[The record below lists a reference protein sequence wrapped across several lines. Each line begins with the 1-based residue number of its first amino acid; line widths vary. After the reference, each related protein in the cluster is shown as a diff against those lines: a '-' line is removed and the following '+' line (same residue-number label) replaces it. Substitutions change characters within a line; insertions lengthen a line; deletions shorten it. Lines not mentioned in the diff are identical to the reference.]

1 MVKYSIN
8 VNLHLHL
15 LVLYVTNA
23 EISVQPEQKVQEKLK
38 GILAS
43 VCKV

>member
-23 EISVQPEQKVQEKLK
+23 ELLFQPAQVMRET
-38 GILAS
+38 
-43 VCKV
+43 